1 MAATLVC
8 YANIKE
14 RPFLLNGCRVKDDE
28 FMSKSKKRKSTN
40 RKNTYKK
47 NIQTKIKTDITDSS
61 KSKDIVETEI
71 ENNTAQGVLAE
82 SDIDEI
88 INDQTDDEI
97 NAEIEKA
104 EEQQNTTVD
113 EAIEKEISKVKKSTN
128 TSETSNTDEIEIEFI
143 DLEKKKS
150 KKRKITSMDIVR
162 YAVMLIAL
170 CTFSYAS
177 YELTLIHINAQETTE
192 ASKKEAD
199 ILKVDIDDS
208 IDYYNANGEKIVL
221 NNSGDGKAFVWDFEK
236 IKAYNHNAKGY
247 IRQGKGTYI
256 DNPVVQHPSNNEYY
270 LEHYSNDYPNG
281 IGSIFID
288 YRIKDGLNAKN
299 CILYGHNVKAWAN
312 HIMFGSLNFYYDD
325 PQYGKDN
332 PTMDIYVDEHHYVY
346 YVYAIFKAEAKGD
359 PVYTWEFENSEAF
372 MKYVNKNKART
383 KYEFPDAPAITPESK
398 ILTLSTCTTDHD
410 YRMIV
415 QLVRGEE
422 IFDVPVKETNE

>member
-1 MAATLVC
+1 M
-8 YANIKE
+8 
-14 RPFLLNGCRVKDDE
+14 
-28 FMSKSKKRKSTN
+28 
-40 RKNTYKK
+40 
-47 NIQTKIKTDITDSS
+47 
-61 KSKDIVETEI
+61 
-71 ENNTAQGVLAE
+71 AE

-236 IKAYNHNAKGY
+236 
-247 IRQGKGTYI
+247 
-256 DNPVVQHPSNNEYY
+256 
-270 LEHYSNDYPNG
+270 
-281 IGSIFID
+281 
-288 YRIKDGLNAKN
+288 
-299 CILYGHNVKAWAN
+299 
-312 HIMFGSLNFYYDD
+312 
-325 PQYGKDN
+325 
-332 PTMDIYVDEHHYVY
+332 
-346 YVYAIFKAEAKGD
+346 
-359 PVYTWEFENSEAF
+359 
-372 MKYVNKNKART
+372 
-383 KYEFPDAPAITPESK
+383 
-398 ILTLSTCTTDHD
+398 
-410 YRMIV
+410 
-415 QLVRGEE
+415 
-422 IFDVPVKETNE
+422 

>member
-113 EAIEKEISKVKKSTN
+113 EAIEKEISKVKKFTN

-236 IKAYNHNAKGY
+236 IKA
-247 IRQGKGTYI
+247 
-256 DNPVVQHPSNNEYY
+256 
-270 LEHYSNDYPNG
+270 
-281 IGSIFID
+281 
-288 YRIKDGLNAKN
+288 
-299 CILYGHNVKAWAN
+299 
-312 HIMFGSLNFYYDD
+312 
-325 PQYGKDN
+325 
-332 PTMDIYVDEHHYVY
+332 
-346 YVYAIFKAEAKGD
+346 
-359 PVYTWEFENSEAF
+359 
-372 MKYVNKNKART
+372 
-383 KYEFPDAPAITPESK
+383 
-398 ILTLSTCTTDHD
+398 
-410 YRMIV
+410 
-415 QLVRGEE
+415 
-422 IFDVPVKETNE
+422 